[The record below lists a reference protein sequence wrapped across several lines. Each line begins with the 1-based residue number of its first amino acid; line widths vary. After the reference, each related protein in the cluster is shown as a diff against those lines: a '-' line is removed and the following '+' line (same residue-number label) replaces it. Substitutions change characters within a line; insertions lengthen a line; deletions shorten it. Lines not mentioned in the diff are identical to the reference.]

1 VVLQGPLNR
10 EVKIWAST
18 NEEGWLLPSDLE
30 TWKCTQTLELV
41 SSQEHRPEEAFF
53 NQVAVLP
60 QASLILLANAKKK
73 AIYAVH
79 VEYGPDPAST
89 RLDYIADFTVTMPI
103 LSLTGTHETRT
114 DGEQVVQV
122 YCVQTMAIQQYGLEL
137 LLCVPPTADNT
148 GSGRDPAGSPVCEK
162 SSEMAVVVS
171 STGGTAVSSS
181 AVVSTK
187 PSSDT
192 QGAGNTLLTLYL
204 VISGL
209 LGAVLLTCNN
219 SSPFCYAEA
228 DSSDIP
234 SATPASKM
242 TLAGSSVVLSR
253 DPSGGLSHGDRDGDQ
268 SSIGRRDSFGKEE
281 SKGGQSDDIA
291 LTDFCLIFQLG
302 GRDTHLLTPSE
313 FVSGVDASAETAVS
327 GGGSSPNIEVDTK
340 HMDEAKSNQIVELEA
355 VKETR
360 ILPGKKERPGKHSEQ
375 TVDIISEWT
384 ITTDKYSVDDSQ
396 EQADRPTPSKQTSDP
411 GAENVGTGETEAPDR
426 TDGPC
431 ASRDLH
437 IPSATK
443 EGKAMHPQ
451 VSGRFAPSISI
462 VNSTGSS
469 HEPQSN
475 TNPPV
480 ESSLQAAAIQG
491 TLQQVI
497 ALNIPS
503 QEDNFQCVC
512 VALQFSF
519 ILLFLSFAAYIH
531 VQRPAKTA

>member
-60 QASLILLANAKKK
+60 QASLILLANAKKN

-114 DGEQVVQV
+114 DGEQVVQM
-122 YCVQTMAIQQYGLEL
+122 YCVQTMAIQQYGLGL
-137 LLCVPPTADNT
+137 SLCVPPTADNT
-148 GSGRDPAGSPVCEK
+148 GSGRDPDVSHVCEK
-162 SSEMAVVVS
+162 SSEMAVVDS
-171 STGGTAVSSS
+171 STGGTAV
-181 AVVSTK
+181 VSTK
-187 PSSDT
+187 SSSDT
-192 QGAGNTLLTLYL
+192 QGIGNTLLTLYI

-219 SSPFCYAEA
+219 SSPFCYAVA
-228 DSSDIP
+228 DSSHIP
-234 SATPASKM
+234 SAAPASKM
-242 TLAGSSVVLSR
+242 TLAGSPVVLSR
-253 DPSGGLSHGDRDGDQ
+253 NPSGGLSHGDRDGDQ

-281 SKGGQSDDIA
+281 SNGGQSDGIA
-291 LTDFCLIFQLG
+291 FSDFCPMFQLG
-302 GRDTHLLTPSE
+302 GRATHLLTPSE

-340 HMDEAKSNQIVELEA
+340 HMDETKSNQIVELEA
-355 VKETR
+355 VKETQ
-360 ILPGKKERPGKHSEQ
+360 ILPGKKERPSNHSEQ
-375 TVDIISEWT
+375 TVDIISECT

-396 EQADRPTPSKQTSDP
+396 AQADRPTPSKHTSEP

-437 IPSATK
+437 TPSATK
-443 EGKAMHPQ
+443 EEKVMHPQ
-451 VSGRFAPSISI
+451 VSGRFTPSIST
-462 VNSTGSS
+462 VNSTGSL

-497 ALNIPS
+497 ALNIP
-503 QEDNFQCVC
+503 
-512 VALQFSF
+512 
-519 ILLFLSFAAYIH
+519 
-531 VQRPAKTA
+531 